1 MTNVF
6 YTRQFYQ
13 KPQFLVFLNKPL
25 LQQTLSPVKQQLI
38 YIETLKVVQKLSKS
52 NNLFYGFWKYGHA
65 SLWEIERFCSALFN
79 SKIWINFAPYAD
91 NLFSIVDW
99 SWIYFFAARFQKFE
113 YLLGKRM
120 GNLQLAKA
128 FYFGIGLKDL
138 KPLIRIFRF
147 SLNRINFWKH
157 RLIIHLI
164 KYVFLLLTATFTTR
178 LSFVGLKFRLKGKI
192 SVGGN
197 SRKRTHAFQSG
208 KVSFATKKHRVLSAS
223 STLSTFTGVL
233 SFRFWVFY

>member
-1 MTNVF
+1 MM
-6 YTRQFYQ
+6 
-13 KPQFLVFLNKPL
+13 
-25 LQQTLSPVKQQLI
+25 
-38 YIETLKVVQKLSKS
+38 LSKPFES
-52 NNLFYGFWKYGHA
+52 YLTYINSLKIITKISISKNLFQGFWKYGYGA
-65 SLWEIERFCSALFN
+65 LWEIERFCSALFN
-79 SKIWINFAPYAD
+79 SKIWINFAPYMD
-91 NLFSIVDW
+91 DLFSIIDW

-113 YLLGKRM
+113 YLLGKKM

-128 FYFGIGLKDL
+128 FYFGVGLKDL

-178 LSFVGLKFRLKGKI
+178 LNFVGLKFRLKGKI

-208 KVSFATKKHRVLSAS
+208 KVSFSTKKYRVLSAS
-223 STLSTFTGVL
+223 SVLATFTGAL
-233 SFRFWVFY
+233 SFRFWVFF